1 MPTGSYGIEF
11 DNRLWLRLDRG
22 RRGDGG
28 ARLRRWR
35 VGLRMQAQGAARR
48 GRGFI
53 RFERRQGIFGRMR
66 RAGVNAM
73 GRIGFRQLRLR
84 TGGAVIRR
92 AWRRIVRVRAGRG
105 GVALGPEAA
114 KRIAAHRVGGHVP
127 ASERSHVA
135 RVDAGRRLDRRREG
149 KLLASRLLR
158 RRQRQGGR
166 ERRGDAV
173 LYCSGR
179 HVIPRADAQAAPS
192 GVAPRTSVKDLWLT
206 SAYRGAHSMPS
217 AER

>member
-1 MPTGSYGIEF
+1 
-11 DNRLWLRLDRG
+11 
-22 RRGDGG
+22 
-28 ARLRRWR
+28 
-35 VGLRMQAQGAARR
+35 MQAQGAARR

-53 RFERRQGIFGRMR
+53 GFKRGQGIFGRMR

-73 GRIGFRQLRLR
+73 GRIGFRQPRPR
-84 TGGAVIRR
+84 TRGAVIRR

-127 ASERSHVA
+127 VSERRDIA
-135 RVDAGRRLDRRREG
+135 RVAGRWLDRRREG

-158 RRQRQGGR
+158 RRQQQGGR

-173 LYCSGR
+173 LCCSGR

-192 GVAPRTSVKDLWLT
+192 GVAPRTSVRDLWLT